1 MPARRE
7 GDDMNEG
14 GSAVTV
20 VVGADSGIGEAFALA
35 VNGRGRSVVA
45 ACLGEAPTLKAAGIE
60 VLPGVDV
67 TSDDAVARLSRA
79 LDSSSVDLLMYV
91 AGVVREAQFGSL
103 DFAGMQEEY
112 DVNAVGFL
120 RVAQV
125 VVPRMSA
132 GGKVGLLTS
141 RVGSLGDNG
150 SGGTYGYRMSKAAA
164 DMAQALDPGHRAEAT
179 SDRGDGAPS
188 RDSAESS
195 RLRSWPDRRTG
206 GRRRAA
212 AVAADRAARRARR
225 THPRD
230 HRHVPPRQR
239 GGDALVATARQSN
252 RPLNRER
259 KRHDQDVRLH
269 RRGGS
274 PSAYVSKTICSALA
288 LKWLEHELVTL
299 PNGDLSARLRRT
311 KVAYRRR
318 ACIIVGTARS

>member
-1 MPARRE
+1 
-7 GDDMNEG
+7 MNEG

-150 SGGTYGYRMSKAAA
+150 SGGMYGYRMSKAAA
-164 DMAQALDPGHRAEAT
+164 NMAALNLAIELKPRQIAVMALHPGTVRTQLT
-179 SDRGDGAPS
+179 SA
-188 RDSAESS
+188 
-195 RLRSWPDRRTG
+195 LLDRRTVG
-206 GRRRAA
+206 AA
-212 AVAADRAARRARR
+212 AEPADAA
-225 THPRD
+225 T
-230 HRHVPPRQR
+230 
-239 GGDALVATARQSN
+239 GL
-252 RPLNRER
+252 L
-259 KRHDQDVRLH
+259 
-269 RRGGS
+269 
-274 PSAYVSKTICSALA
+274 
-288 LKWLEHELVTL
+288 
-299 PNGDLSARLRRT
+299 ARLDELT
-311 KVAYRRR
+311 LETT
-318 ACIIVGTARS
+318 GTFRHANGEGMPW